1 MIDHEKMRLKMKNG
15 SHRNA
20 TQIDLDLD
28 IDTNILNIKCQSMM
42 MAINSL
48 KLWKL
53 DQALSQNLDR

>member
-1 MIDHEKMRLKMKNG
+1 MIDHEKMRLKMKNE

-48 KLWKL
+48 KL
-53 DQALSQNLDR
+53 

>member
-1 MIDHEKMRLKMKNG
+1 MKNE